1 MRFITAV
8 TAATTFALSAQAVV
22 QTSVLSSGGLS
33 IWKNAIGTGQ
43 ETLLTPDASGA
54 LVASTTVQL
63 SFSFNAVDNGTI
75 VFPGSSEIVI
85 TKGRIG
91 DYAGNDC
98 LTCDAASGALAVKPC
113 IANDAGAEAQL
124 WQTTLVY
131 HENDE
136 ATGSNREIVP
146 YKKGTYTHL
155 AGGKVYRECFV
166 RLKLFFVL
174 INVAE
179 AASQPASKWFLTFSY
194 IE

>member
-22 QTSVLSSGGLS
+22 QTSVLSSGVLS

-54 LVASTTVQL
+54 LVASTSGQL

-75 VFPGSSEIVI
+75 VFPGSSEIVVI
-85 TKGRIG
+85 KGRIG
-91 DYAGNDC
+91 DSAGNNC
-98 LTCDAASGALAVKPC
+98 LTRNSTTGALAVKPC
-113 IANDAGAEAQL
+113 IANDAGAEAQQL

-136 ATGSNREIVP
+136 ATGSDREIVP
-146 YKKGTYTHL
+146 YWKGTYTHL
-155 AGGKVYRECFV
+155 AGGKVYREC
-166 RLKLFFVL
+166 LG
-174 INVAE
+174 E
-179 AASQPASKWFLTFSY
+179 ASTMFLC
-194 IE
+194 